1 MNTQPAG
8 KLNSLISYLTAWQ
21 WFAAALIATVLSQYV
36 MGHLNGLY
44 TDSLFPV
51 SIYEGQTTFN
61 ADTVKGYYAVLLELG
76 TFDKYIDVQLFD
88 FIFILT
94 VFTSFLFSAITVFHM
109 LPQVQWLKAVARTM
123 IIIAP
128 LAAVFDALENIV
140 SFFML
145 ADPQTFSDWLVI
157 PYSFF
162 AVAKFFVFTLVYV
175 WIPFGALIAGAFKL
189 VSLVTSR
196 TSSVT

>member
-21 WFAAALIATVLSQYV
+21 WFAASLIATVLSQYV

-109 LPQVQWLKAVARTM
+109 LPQVKWLKAVACTM

-157 PYSFF
+157 PYSSF